1 MNKYLILLFFIT
13 YSQLSFCQYSETHQI
28 TFNSRLKNPIK
39 VEVND
44 NNGVET
50 FNAENNSWFPY
61 QIEIKF
67 EGLDNLSP
75 PMSSYK
81 DVVLPGKRTLLR
93 LKVRDPKS
101 PHGVSYSFKYRIG
114 NPHEKA
120 DTNFEYLFPLCEGK
134 TINFFEFANGKDI
147 LFYKNIFKLNEG
159 DTVSC
164 MRKGI
169 VTSIISSGDYYD
181 RINDKSTV
189 EVLHEDGTVATY
201 IFPGQSKTLV
211 TPGEKVYPLE
221 PLFTVQDAGN
231 LSVFLYDLGDETRLM
246 PFRVK
251 YEGDS
256 SGTGL
261 VNGNVVR
268 HLKKNIE
275 LELSSKEKKKYEKNE
290 LYKD

>member
-1 MNKYLILLFFIT
+1 MSKYLVLLFLIT
-13 YSQLSFCQYSETHQI
+13 YSQLSFCQYSEIHQI
-28 TFNSRLKNPIK
+28 TFNSRIKNPIK
-39 VEVND
+39 VEVID

-114 NPHEKA
+114 NPHEIA
-120 DTNFEYLFPLCEGK
+120 DTAFEYLYPLCEGK
-134 TINFFEFANGKDI
+134 TINLFEFDNGKNI
-147 LFYKNIFKLNEG
+147 LFYRNILKLSGG
-159 DTVSC
+159 DTVTC

-169 VTSIISSGDYYD
+169 VTSTINSGDSYD
-181 RINDKSTV
+181 RINDKSTI
-189 EVLHEDGTVATY
+189 EILHEDGTVATY
-201 IFPGQSKTLV
+201 VFPGQSKILV
-211 TPGEKVYPLE
+211 EPGKKVYPLQ
-221 PLFTVQDAGN
+221 PLFAVLDSGN
-231 LSVFLYDLGDETRLM
+231 LSLFLYDLGNETHLLPIRI
-246 PFRVK
+246 K

-256 SGTGL
+256 EGAGL
-261 VNGNVVR
+261 VNGSEVI
-268 HLKKNIE
+268 HFMKNIE
-275 LELSSKEKKKYEKNE
+275 SELSSKERKKYEKKE
-290 LYKD
+290 LFKE